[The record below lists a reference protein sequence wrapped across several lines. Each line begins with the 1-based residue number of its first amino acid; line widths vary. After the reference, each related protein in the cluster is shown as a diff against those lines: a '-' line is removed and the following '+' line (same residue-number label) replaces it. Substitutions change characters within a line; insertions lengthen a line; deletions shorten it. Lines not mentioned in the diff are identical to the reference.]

1 VTRAELVRYR
11 TYGLIFEDD
20 LASPALARRVRRI
33 RRLRRD
39 LGLSYDTIAMVVRL
53 LERIDE
59 LEAQQQP
66 RTTRAASWVHVD

>member
-11 TYGLIFEDD
+11 TYGLALDDD
-20 LASPALARRVRRI
+20 LASPALAQQVRRI

-53 LERIDE
+53 LERIED
-59 LEAQQQP
+59 LEAQQP